1 LELEKQL
8 EIVQREEKRK
18 EEKKVFMAYNH
29 NFYKEPQEAAE
40 KFRSIEERAGKID

>member
-1 LELEKQL
+1 MEKQL